1 MGSAAAPAPAPAAA
15 AAFNESDKSMICYIP
30 TMTTTNGVWQQG
42 LNPLRYALPLF
53 VVQLTLVVLATR
65 LFYFILRPFH
75 QPRVIAEVLGGL
87 LLGPS
92 VLGQIDGFGTRVFPL
107 RSMLML
113 ETMANIGLIYFM
125 FLIGLEMD
133 MDVMKRTGKKAVSI
147 AIAGMIL
154 PFVVGF
160 TLSHIVEHNHTSM
173 ESDTTRISYII
184 YLGVVLSV
192 TAFPVLVRML
202 ADLKLVNTE
211 LGKLAISTSLIND
224 MCAWALLAV
233 GIALSERKARYSYA
247 SLLVL
252 LSSLA
257 FVVVCILVIR
267 PLVSWMIRKTPEGQP
282 FSETQICIV
291 LTGVMISAFITDALG
306 THAVFGAFVYGLVI
320 PNGPLAAAIIE
331 KLEDFVSGLLL
342 PLFFAM
348 SGLKTNLTLIKGAA
362 RWGFVILMVPLTC
375 IGKVLG
381 TLVVSLLFQIP
392 VREGVIL
399 GLLMNTK
406 GFIEIIVLNVG
417 WEQKVLGDEVFS
429 IMVLVTILM
438 TAIISPTVTLIHKP
452 RKRHISY
459 KNRTMQSTGTDAE
472 LRILVC
478 IHVPRNVPTI
488 INLLEATHPT
498 IKSPITVNVLHLVE
512 LTGRASAMLVV
523 HNTTDKKS
531 GRPVNKTQAQTEQI
545 ITAFRNF
552 EENVDCVSVQ
562 PLTVISPYP
571 TMHEDICSI
580 AEDKR
585 VSFII
590 IPFHKQQTVAGEME
604 DTIPAFR
611 LVNHNL
617 MQTAPCSV
625 GILVDRGLNGST
637 RLAARPTCHQ
647 VTVLFFGGPDDR
659 EALSFGWRMS
669 RHPRVRLTV
678 MHFVPRKDL
687 TVSNNEEDD
696 AQGTERDNYSNNND
710 NLLDEEIMYELRL
723 IAEHDDY
730 VEYLERVV
738 GNGEETVG
746 AIRAMKNV
754 NDLFIVGRGQGASP
768 LTEGLT
774 DWSECPELG
783 AIGDLLASSD
793 FETSASV
800 LVVLQYVGEGPEG
813 EQVMVTQKP
822 WLATHD
828 FYRSLINR
836 LAETN
841 LLNHSSVL
849 GLHRCAHLLPSTRHH
864 FSINGKF
871 DSRIFQFCFKDKV
884 GDNEDDDW
892 GTKQIPS

>member
-1 MGSAAAPAPAPAAA
+1 MASAGAPPPPPA
-15 AAFNESDKSMICYIP
+15 AAFNESDRSMICYTP
-30 TMTTTNGVWQQG
+30 TMTTTNGVWQS
-42 LNPLRYALPLF
+42 NPLRYALPLF

-75 QPRVIAEVLGGL
+75 QPRLIAEILGGL

-92 VLGQIDGFGTRVFPL
+92 VLGQIDGFAIRVFPL
-107 RSMLML
+107 RSVLVL
-113 ETMANIGLIYFM
+113 ETMAYIGLIYFM

-133 MDVMKRTGKKAVSI
+133 IDIIKRTGKKAISI
-147 AIAGMIL
+147 AIAGMVF
-154 PFVVGF
+154 PFLVGF
-160 TLSHIVEHNHTSM
+160 ALAHVFQIHHTIK
-173 ESDTTRISYII
+173 EVRTTHISYII

-224 MCAWALLAV
+224 TCAWVLLAV
-233 GIALSERKARYSYA
+233 GIAFSQRKAHSYS
-247 SLLVL
+247 SLCVF
-252 LSSLA
+252 LSSLVFVA
-257 FVVVCILVIR
+257 VCIFVVR
-267 PLVSWMIRKTPEGQP
+267 PMVSWMIRRTPEGQP

-291 LTGVMISAFITDALG
+291 LTGVIISGFITDALG
-306 THAVFGAFVYGLVI
+306 THSVFGAFVYGLVI
-320 PNGPLAAAIIE
+320 PNGPLAASIID

-342 PLFFAM
+342 PLFFAI

-362 RWGFVILMVPLTC
+362 RWGFVILVIPLTFF
-375 IGKVLG
+375 GKVLG
-381 TLVVSLLFQIP
+381 TLFVSLLFQVP

-417 WEQKVLGDEVFS
+417 WDQKVLGEEVFS
-429 IMVLVTILM
+429 IMILVTIVM
-438 TAIISPTVTLIHKP
+438 TAIISPTVALIHKP

-459 KNRTMQSTGTDAE
+459 KNRTMQSTAVDAE

-488 INLLEATHPT
+488 INLLEETNPT
-498 IKSPITVNVLHLVE
+498 IKSPITANVLHLVE

-523 HNTTDKKS
+523 HADSIRDRKS
-531 GRPVNKTQAQTEQI
+531 GRPLNKTHAQTEHI
-545 ITAFRNF
+545 MSAFRNF
-552 EENVDCVSVQ
+552 EENVACVSVQ
-562 PLTVISPYP
+562 PLTVVSPYP

-580 AEDKR
+580 AEEQR

-604 DTIPAFR
+604 ETIPAYR

-617 MQTAPCSV
+617 LQEAPCSV

-637 RLAARPTCHQ
+637 RLAAKPTYHQ

-659 EALSFGWRMS
+659 EALSYGWRMS

-678 MHFVPRKDL
+678 MHFVNRKH
-687 TVSNNEEDD
+687 NEEEDN
-696 AQGTERDNYSNNND
+696 GGENYSNENKC
-710 NLLDEEIMYELRL
+710 LDEEIMYEVEM
-723 IAEHDDY
+723 IAEHDDS

-738 GNGEETVG
+738 GNGEETIG
-746 AIRAMKNV
+746 AIRAMKSV
-754 NDLFIVGRGQGASP
+754 NDLFIVGRGQGTTSP

-800 LVVLQYVGEGPEG
+800 LVVNQYVEERPDGEEVIIT
-813 EQVMVTQKP
+813 EKP
-822 WLATHD
+822 WLATDDD
-828 FYRSLINR
+828 FYQTLMARRMSR
-836 LAETN
+836 RHRFE
-841 LLNHSSVL
+841 SSPP
-849 GLHRCAHLLPSTRHH
+849 AMY
-864 FSINGKF
+864 
-871 DSRIFQFCFKDKV
+871 
-884 GDNEDDDW
+884 
-892 GTKQIPS
+892 